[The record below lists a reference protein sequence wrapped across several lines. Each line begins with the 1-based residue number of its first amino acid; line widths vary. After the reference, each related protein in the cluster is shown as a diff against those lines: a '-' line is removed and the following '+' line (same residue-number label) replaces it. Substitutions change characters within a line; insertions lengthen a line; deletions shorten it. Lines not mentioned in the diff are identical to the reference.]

1 MKAIRGERER
11 EGVRGE
17 PGMKEGAG
25 SCRHREA
32 GEIRGKKKGDE
43 EHRPK
48 HEENNREGS
57 SHTHRAVMKTN
68 EEDTKCERGDE
79 LSCGSSS
86 AFPLWVF
93 SLVSLRVSAES
104 YGMSS
109 SPAWDTSAGSVQNL
123 QRCTASLLLCFFVED
138 IKSRLGQISSW
149 RFFFFN
155 TVARKYETF
164 PHKVA

>member
-1 MKAIRGERER
+1 MNVKAIRGERER

-17 PGMKEGAG
+17 PGMKEAAG
-25 SCRHREA
+25 SCRRREA

-43 EHRPK
+43 EYRPK
-48 HEENNREGS
+48 HEENNRES
-57 SHTHRAVMKTN
+57 SSLTHTHTELRGRQMRKTQ
-68 EEDTKCERGDE
+68 KCERGDE

-109 SPAWDTSAGSVQNL
+109 SPCRRRHGTRPRGAFKPSRDAPPPSCCVFF
-123 QRCTASLLLCFFVED
+123 LL
-138 IKSRLGQISSW
+138 
-149 RFFFFN
+149 
-155 TVARKYETF
+155 RK
-164 PHKVA
+164 

>member
-25 SCRHREA
+25 SCRRREA

-43 EHRPK
+43 EYRPK
-48 HEENNREGS
+48 HEENNRESS
-57 SHTHRAVMKTN
+57 SHTHTPRAEMKTN

-93 SLVSLRVSAES
+93 SQVSLRVSAES
-104 YGMSS
+104 DRMSS
-109 SPAWDTSAGSVQNL
+109 LRRHGTRPRGAFKTFRDAPSHCCCVF
-123 QRCTASLLLCFFVED
+123 LL
-138 IKSRLGQISSW
+138 
-149 RFFFFN
+149 
-155 TVARKYETF
+155 RK
-164 PHKVA
+164 